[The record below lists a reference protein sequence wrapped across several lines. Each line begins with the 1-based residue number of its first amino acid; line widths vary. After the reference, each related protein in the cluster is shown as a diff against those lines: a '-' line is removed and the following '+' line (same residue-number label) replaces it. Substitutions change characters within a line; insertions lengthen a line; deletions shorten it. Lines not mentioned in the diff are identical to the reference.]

1 VILAGYNP
9 FISKNPIPPPGKWHV
24 YQMIIKT
31 HIEVDIMAVLGL
43 DRYISG
49 FQVLHRKISLLVGG
63 GTPFIRYLACKL
75 SMKK

>member
-1 VILAGYNP
+1 
-9 FISKNPIPPPGKWHV
+9 
-24 YQMIIKT
+24 MIIKT